1 MNCKDIGELAPLY
14 FSGELE
20 EDRKV
25 PFHTHLAECRSCA
38 QQMEQQA
45 AMDARLRKA
54 LCAGLPDAGTLE
66 RSVSRQIAR
75 ERAGQWMLAGV
86 AAALLIAAALGYRAL
101 RPEKLYRDAALDH
114 LQEVVEHQP
123 RHWRS
128 DRGEI
133 EALAARYDVADV
145 AALAPA
151 GYRLEHA
158 KMCGIDGQPALHLV
172 YTNGAQEVSVFVRQ
186 GGGSEPVRAHSVGSE
201 HLARFRTARHEAV
214 VVTAGSS
221 GECLQFARVAAAV
234 L

>member
-1 MNCKDIGELAPLY
+1 MNCRELEELAPLY
-14 FSGELE
+14 LSGELE

-25 PFHTHLAECRSCA
+25 LFHTHLAECRSCA

-54 LCAGLPDAGTLE
+54 LCTGLPYAGEIE
-66 RSVSRQIAR
+66 RSVWGRIAR
-75 ERAGQWMLAGV
+75 ERSRRWMFLAA
-86 AAALLIAAALGYRAL
+86 AAALLIAAVMAYRM
-101 RPEKLYRDAALDH
+101 RPERLYADAALDH
-114 LQEVVEHQP
+114 RREVTERQP
-123 RHWRS
+123 RRWRT
-128 DRGEI
+128 DPAEI
-133 EALAARYDVADV
+133 EKLAARYDLADV

-172 YTNGAQEVSVFVRQ
+172 YTNGAREFSVFVRP
-186 GGGSEPVRAHSVGSE
+186 GGGVEPVSAHSVGSE

-214 VVTAGSS
+214 IVTDGSS
-221 GECLQFARVAAAV
+221 GECLQFARFAAAA